1 LFQAGISGKFPEI
14 TPCLK
19 EAAVGVLRETPVA
32 RFRGR
37 LEEKAMVRVEVSVAK
52 ADAALVRSVARALTD
67 PLRAAETRSI
77 LTARFGT
84 PAKAGLKALLASA
97 PLEDVD
103 LERPRDLGR
112 EIDL

>member
-1 LFQAGISGKFPEI
+1 MGFDSTSLQSAQARQL
-14 TPCLK
+14 LK
-19 EAAVGVLRETPVA
+19 
-32 RFRGR
+32 
-37 LEEKAMVRVEVSVAK
+37 
-52 ADAALVRSVARALTD
+52 ALAD

-84 PAKAGLKALLASA
+84 PAKPGLKALLASA
-97 PLEDVD
+97 PLEGVD